1 MAVCMD
7 CGACYSGRRAQ
18 AGRNNYCSQC
28 GAKSAKRDWARRRA
42 LKSKTKT
49 LSVEFKPDSRL
60 SKNGMRRAHWRET
73 QPLVKQAR
81 EDAYVLALVEEQVQ
95 GWETPERCRVSVRQ
109 YYCGKP
115 YDWDGLATLCG
126 PFMDGLVDAGALPV
140 DDDPSHI
147 VEYTMSAERVNTR
160 DESRIVVTIELVSG

>member
-1 MAVCMD
+1 ME
-7 CGACYSGRRAQ
+7 
-18 AGRNNYCSQC
+18 
-28 GAKSAKRDWARRRA
+28 
-42 LKSKTKT
+42 T
-49 LSVEFKPDSRL
+49 LTVEFQPDSRL
-60 SKNGMRRAHWRET
+60 SKNGLRKSHWRES
-73 QPLVKQAR
+73 QSLIKQTR
-81 EDAYVLALVEEQVQ
+81 EDAYILGLIEAEG
-95 GWETPERCRVSVRQ
+95 GWTTPDRCRVSVRQ

-160 DESRIVVTIELVSG
+160 DESRIVVTIEPVSG